1 MRNGGVVVLGSD
13 FFWQRYLE
21 AHFPYPRPM
30 SELDLVIV
38 ALVSLA
44 GSFIKSVTGMGYP
57 LIAIPALTF
66 FIGVEAAVV
75 VIAIPNAVLNA
86 ILCFDVRENLAETR
100 DLPILA
106 LAAVLGGA
114 LGTFVLVE
122 APERPLLIFLASM
135 VLVFVYQKWRQ
146 PELTLAPETTK
157 KWAPVVGLASGFA
170 HGAVGASGPIVAL
183 WFHGYRLSKNA
194 YVLSLTALFLVS
206 GLAQLGVLIAT
217 GSFGA
222 DRWLATGVALVAT
235 LAMAPIGTRVRDRL
249 DAAVFEQLILMIL
262 LCSGASLLWRAFS

>member
-1 MRNGGVVVLGSD
+1 
-13 FFWQRYLE
+13 
-21 AHFPYPRPM
+21 M

-86 ILCFDVRENLAETR
+86 ILCFGVRENFAETR

-206 GLAQLGVLIAT
+206 G
-217 GSFGA
+217 SFGA

-262 LCSGASLLWRAFS
+262 LFSGASLLWRAFS